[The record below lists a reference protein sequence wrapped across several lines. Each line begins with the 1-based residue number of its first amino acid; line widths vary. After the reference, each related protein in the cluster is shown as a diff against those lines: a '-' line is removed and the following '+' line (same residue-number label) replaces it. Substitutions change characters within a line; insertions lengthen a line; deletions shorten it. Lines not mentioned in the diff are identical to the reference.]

1 MVFKLDSRLTLE
13 ERLAKAVVA
22 IMNEAPAIAGVLMI
36 GERQIIDDNYKGR
49 NASCKTACTDGRNEW
64 YNREYCDKLSD
75 RQLRFVIIHEVYH
88 KMYRHL
94 ITWQHLHKL
103 DAQRANMAM
112 DLHINPKI
120 LDEFG
125 DFVEFNDDWLLDRKY
140 DSKWDTARIF
150 WDLRGNGGGSGGD
163 ENDGGNGGKPVD
175 DHDWE
180 GAEDMSEEEQRE
192 LEREIDE
199 TLRQGDTV
207 AGKGAGNTN
216 IDLDELMKA
225 QVKWEEALSEFM
237 VSTCTGT
244 DLSTFRRPKRRF
256 LGEGI
261 YMPSLYSEAVGELIF
276 ASDTSGSVVSC
287 QSYFLSE
294 VRNILET
301 VSPEKVRLL
310 YWDDKVQKEEIY
322 EPHDYDR
329 LVSSTSPR
337 GGGGTDVNCVT
348 DYIAENKVEA
358 QAAVIFTDGYFY
370 NGWGNWHLPTLWCV
384 LDSGKTSPIGKTVH
398 IKSSELRR
406 W

>member
-1 MVFKLDSRLTLE
+1 MSSRTTLE

-244 DLSTFRRPKRRF
+244 DLSTFRGAKRRF

-322 EPHDYDR
+322 EHDYDR
-329 LVSSTSPR
+329 LVSSTSLE
-337 GGGGTDVNCVT
+337 V
-348 DYIAENKVEA
+348 VEV
-358 QAAVIFTDGYFY
+358 QT
-370 NGWGNWHLPTLWCV
+370 
-384 LDSGKTSPIGKTVH
+384 
-398 IKSSELRR
+398 
-406 W
+406 

>member
-36 GERQIIDDNYKGR
+36 GERHIIDDNYKGR

-75 RQLRFVIIHEVYH
+75 RQLRFVLIHEVYH

-94 ITWQHLHKL
+94 ITWQHLNKI
-103 DAQRANMAM
+103 DPQRANMAM

-125 DFVEFNDDWLLDRKY
+125 DFVEFNDAWLLDRKY
-140 DSKWDTARIF
+140 DKTWDTARIF
-150 WDLRGNGGGSGGD
+150 WDLPTNGGGSGDDEGD
-163 ENDGGNGGKPVD
+163 GKGGRPVD

-180 GAEDMSEEEQRE
+180 GAENMPEEEQQE

-207 AGKGAGNTN
+207 AGKGAGNSD
-216 IDLDELMKA
+216 IDLDELMKS

-244 DLSTFRRPKRRF
+244 DRSTFRRPKRRF

-261 YMPSLYSEAVGELIF
+261 YMPSLYSEAVGELLF

-294 VRNILET
+294 IRRILET
-301 VSPEKVRLL
+301 VNPERVRLL
-310 YWDDKVQKEEIY
+310 YWDDVVQKEEIY
-322 EPHDYDR
+322 EPSDYDR
-329 LVSSTSPR
+329 LVNSTSPR
-337 GGGGTDVNCVT
+337 GGGGTDVNCVS
-348 DYIAENKVEA
+348 DYIAENKIEA
-358 QAAVIFTDGYFY
+358 QAAVVFTDGYFY

-384 LDSGKTSPIGKTVH
+384 LDSGLTAPVGKTVH